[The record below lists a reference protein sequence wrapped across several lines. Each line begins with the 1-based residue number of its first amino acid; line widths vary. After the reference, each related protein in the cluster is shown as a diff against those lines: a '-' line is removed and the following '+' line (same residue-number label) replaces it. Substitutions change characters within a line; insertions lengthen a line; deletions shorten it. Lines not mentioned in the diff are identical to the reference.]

1 MVRRR
6 HTHVGAPDNRI
17 EALYKEYVLTPR
29 GKRHEPGT
37 WTRGRRLTGKKAI
50 ISLSLEQRDFLLVRP
65 RNLEHSG
72 HGVKKEGLYDGFLRL
87 W

>member
-1 MVRRR
+1 MRRR

-17 EALYKEYVLTPR
+17 EALYKKYVLTPR

-50 ISLSLEQRDFLLVRP
+50 ISLGLRQRNFMLVREGKEYGWNVKSAE
-65 RNLEHSG
+65 R
-72 HGVKKEGLYDGFLRL
+72 GVNKE
-87 W
+87 